1 MMKISNYLCGSA
13 FALAVAL
20 SGCTTAE
27 RIAAP
32 VAVQQQAVAA
42 VWPQDASDLKA
53 DENVRFGVLPNGMRY
68 AIMRNATP
76 PGNASLRMRI
86 DAGSL
91 HEADDQLGLAH
102 FIEHM
107 ALNETKNVPENEFIR
122 ILERHGLQFGP
133 DTNAMTT
140 FEQTVYLLDLPTANP
155 ETMDTA
161 LFLMRE
167 AMGEALF
174 NAEAVDRERGVVLS
188 EERTRAVPGY
198 RATVD
203 SLRFMFRDDLLA
215 DRLPIG
221 STEVLR
227 TAPPER
233 LADFYEKYYRPENAT
248 FIAIGDFDVE
258 EMETKIR
265 TRFSDWKAE
274 GPAGPELPAPN
285 LPAREI
291 DTRVYSEAG
300 LPSQITLSWL
310 TPLDERP
317 DSRQLREE
325 RMLQQLGLGVIN
337 RRLQRL
343 SATTAPHMVQGV
355 AARSDLAGRAEVTQ
369 MIAVSDP
376 AKWRE
381 SLATLEQEQRRAVEH
396 GFTQAEIEREITET
410 RTRLTAAV
418 AGAATRPSP
427 QIAQGLV
434 NAVNNDR
441 VFMSPADN
449 LALFEEAVSGLT
461 PNRVHAATRA
471 LFTGSGPLVYMT
483 SPIPI
488 EGSEKTLLAAFTE
501 SRVQPVAANEV
512 QQAKAWPYTEFGTPS
527 TVAERKELAGIGATA
542 VRFANGVR
550 LTVKPTDFKADEV
563 LVRVRLDGGRMA
575 LNPADA
581 ANLFAFTGGAFT
593 GGGLGQL
600 SAEELEEA
608 LAGTIYGANMGAG
621 EDALTIGGRTR
632 PQDFARQL
640 QLLAA
645 YVTDP
650 GWRPTAL
657 DRIRSLAGTF
667 HEQFETSPG
676 GVFGRDSAQLLRSGD
691 PRWATPSREQI
702 SGATIADLQRGFG
715 GMLGAAPID
724 ITIVGNVGVEE
735 AIRQVAATFGALPPR
750 PASKASSSD
759 SVRFPAPDTVRR
771 THKGREDQALA
782 FVAWPTSGFYSDQR
796 RSRALNLLAAV
807 MQLRLNEE
815 IREKQGVA
823 YSPNAGHSTSD
834 TMADY
839 GYLSTS
845 VQLNPAGVDTF
856 LADVQKIAADLRAR
870 PISEDEL
877 RRARRPFVERL
888 QRNRASSNEWWLG
901 QLGDIQHNPERLTG
915 LQTDLRQYSEVTP
928 AELQRLA
935 QTYLVGDRAWRMIVV
950 PEAQ

>member
-1 MMKISNYLCGSA
+1 MKVSRYFRGSA
-13 FALAVAL
+13 IALALVL

-27 RIAAP
+27 RIAST
-32 VAVQQQAVAA
+32 VTVQQQAAAA
-42 VWPQDASDLKA
+42 VWPHETSDLKA

-76 PGNASLRMRI
+76 PGNASLRVRI

-107 ALNETKNVPENEFIR
+107 ALNETRNVPENEFIR

-133 DTNAMTT
+133 DTNAMTS
-140 FEQTVYLLDLPTANP
+140 FDQTVYMLDLPTGNP

-167 AMGEALF
+167 AMGEAVF

-188 EERTRAVPGY
+188 EERTRAVPAY
-198 RATVD
+198 RAAVD
-203 SLRFMFRDDLLA
+203 SLRFQFREDLLA

-248 FIAIGDFDVE
+248 FIAVGDFDVE
-258 EMETKIR
+258 EMEAKVR
-265 TRFSDWKAE
+265 SRFSDWQGE
-274 GPAGPELPAPN
+274 GPAGPDLPAPI
-285 LPAREI
+285 LPNRDIE
-291 DTRVYSEAG
+291 TRVYTEAG
-300 LPSQITLSWL
+300 LPSQITMSWL
-310 TPLDERP
+310 SPVDERP
-317 DSRQLREE
+317 DSRQLRKE
-325 RMLQQLGLGVIN
+325 RLLQQIGLAVIN

-343 SATTAPHMVQGV
+343 SATTATHMVQGV
-355 AARSDLAGRAEVTQ
+355 AARSDLASRADLTQ

-376 AKWRE
+376 EKWRE
-381 SLATLEQEQRRAVEH
+381 SLSTLEQEQRRAVEH
-396 GFTQAEIEREITET
+396 GFTRAEIEREITET

-434 NAVNNDR
+434 NAVNDDR

-449 LALFEEAVSGLT
+449 LALFEETVSGLT
-461 PNRVHAATRA
+461 PDSVHTATRE
-471 LFTGSGPLVYMT
+471 LFGGSGPLVFMT
-483 SPIPI
+483 SPTPI
-488 EGSEKTLLAAFTE
+488 EGNEKTLLAAFTA
-501 SRVQPVAANEV
+501 SRVQPVAANSV
-512 QQAKAWPYTEFGTPS
+512 QQAKVWPYTEFGTPG
-527 TVAERKELAGIGATA
+527 TVVERKELAGIGATA

-563 LVRVRLDGGRMA
+563 LVQTRLGGGRLA
-575 LNPADA
+575 LSPADA
-581 ANLFAFTGGAFT
+581 ASLFALTGGGFT

-600 SAEELEEA
+600 SAEDLEEA
-608 LAGTIYGANMGAG
+608 LAGTVYGASVGVG
-621 EDALTIGGRTR
+621 EDVLTIGGRTR

-640 QLLAA
+640 QVLAA

-650 GWRPTAL
+650 GWRPSAL

-702 SGATIADLQRGFG
+702 AGATIPDLRRGFDS
-715 GMLGAAPID
+715 MLGAAQID
-724 ITIVGNVGVEE
+724 ITIVGNISVDE
-735 AIRQVAATFGALPPR
+735 AIREVAATFGALPPR
-750 PASKASSSD
+750 RAAAPASGQE
-759 SVRFPAPDTVRR
+759 VRFPAPGTVRR

-782 FVAWPTSGFYSDQR
+782 FIAWPTADFYSDQR

-815 IREKQGVA
+815 IREKQGAA

-834 TMADY
+834 RVAGF

-845 VQLNPAGVDTF
+845 VQLNPAGVDGF
-856 LADVQKIAADLRAR
+856 LADVARIAADLRAR

-877 RRARRPFVERL
+877 RRARQPFIERL

-901 QLGDIQHNPERLTG
+901 QLGDIQDNADRLQG
-915 LQTDLRQYSEVTP
+915 LQVDLQQYAEVTP

-935 QTYLVGDRAWRMIVV
+935 QTYLVNERAWRMIVV